1 MSKRYNDGS
10 HWDNHQK
17 AAELH
22 EAAAHAHRSAAEHRG
37 EQEHLTG
44 QEHSRQA
51 LEHSR
56 IAHERSQEAQHAGHT
71 EHGVAT
77 FGHEEIAARA
87 HEIWIANGRPE
98 GTAEADWFQAAKEL
112 RSRSENKD

>member
-1 MSKRYNDGS
+1 MSQRFNNGS
-10 HWDNHQK
+10 HWENHQT

-56 IAHERSQEAQHAGHT
+56 VAYERSLETHHAT
-71 EHGVAT
+71 QNEHGIAT
-77 FGHEEIAARA
+77 FGHDEIAARA

-98 GTAEADWFQAAKEL
+98 GSAEADWFQAALEL
-112 RSRSENKD
+112 RSRAGNKG